1 MQTHVHMHTH
11 RNDENNFSNPL
22 YNGRVSITEPAD
34 VVAPAQHSGV
44 NQPYEVLDT
53 VPKQDPDDNHTYAV
67 IPANRSKA
75 TKKRT
80 TNSTATQRRSVL
92 SDVPATPPPIP
103 SRGSICDTNNHRS
116 STLVCDSS
124 NPQRRSA
131 LAGIPQRQGEGST
144 QEPQEHIYHVLEQA
158 LAKSSSPDTDIAEV
172 KHRLLEK
179 GGMKGP
185 SEHMLGR
192 VSWSGPESGEGGV
205 ASPACSEE
213 WEGKEPTSYEVPVKL
228 LTAKDEGNQ
237 NTYS

>member
-1 MQTHVHMHTH
+1 MHKC
-11 RNDENNFSNPL
+11 RNRENNFSNSL
-22 YNGRVSITEPAD
+22 YNERVSITEPAN
-34 VVAPAQHSGV
+34 VVAPAQHGTID
-44 NQPYEVLDT
+44 QPYEVLDT
-53 VPKQDPDDNHTYAV
+53 VPKHDPDDNHTYAV

-75 TKKRT
+75 TKKRAT
-80 TNSTATQRRSVL
+80 TATQRRSVL

-103 SRGSICDTNNHRS
+103 SRGSICDANNHRS
-116 STLVCDSS
+116 STLVCDSR

-131 LAGIPQRQGEGST
+131 LVGIPQRQGEGST
-144 QEPQEHIYHVLEQA
+144 QKSQEHVYHVLEQA
-158 LAKSSSPDTDIAEV
+158 VAKSSSPDTDITEV
-172 KHRLLEK
+172 KHRLLEE

-228 LTAKDEGNQ
+228 LTAKDEGSQ